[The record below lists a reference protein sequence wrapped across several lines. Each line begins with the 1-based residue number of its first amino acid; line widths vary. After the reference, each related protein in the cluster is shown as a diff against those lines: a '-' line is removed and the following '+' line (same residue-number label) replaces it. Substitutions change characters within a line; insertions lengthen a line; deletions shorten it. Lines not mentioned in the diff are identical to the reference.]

1 MDKLEE
7 LRLKQIEIVGFRKL
21 LSLTVFQSS
30 FLMYVTFDTCL
41 GSLFVG
47 QEAMILS
54 FTSNFFVYVKVFNK
68 MN

>member
-1 MDKLEE
+1 MDKLKE

-30 FLMYVTFDTCL
+30 FLMYVMLDTCL

-47 QEAMILS
+47 QEATILS
-54 FTSNFFVYVKVFNK
+54 FTSHFFVYVKVFNK
-68 MN
+68 